1 MIRNPRFHCGRH
13 AQAPVTT
20 PEVVP
25 GVPEDYR
32 SPVVLPLLTESVGE
46 SREPAKTHPCAEIS
60 LVHLLGPLAHR
71 AVRVRPRA
79 HHQPKMFIS
88 PLLASLYENPPA
100 VFHTPAD
107 YAGIERAG
115 ALACRT
121 PCYRSSPGSPA
132 ATLGDGQRHVFGS
145 DLAEWP
151 AIGLSNTV
159 CMGAS

>member
-1 MIRNPRFHCGRH
+1 MALKDQPSRTCIAPRFSSDGFRANAYSLPAVAQRCGHPASGPWIEEPSGAVTSSGNRMNTTAILASRH
-13 AQAPVTT
+13 
-20 PEVVP
+20 
-25 GVPEDYR
+25 
-32 SPVVLPLLTESVGE
+32 
-46 SREPAKTHPCAEIS
+46 
-60 LVHLLGPLAHR
+60 
-71 AVRVRPRA
+71 PRA
-79 HHQPKMFIS
+79 HHHQKIFIS
-88 PLLASLYENPPA
+88 PLLATLYENPPGI
-100 VFHTPAD
+100 FHTHASYSD
-107 YAGIERAG
+107 IERAG